1 MLGCSRCGF
10 AICTHPH
17 QNLVG
22 VLSYQETAV
31 MEERITITD
40 VDQALTHATT
50 DEWRTWYEY
59 IDKLLDQR
67 LEAAST

>member
-1 MLGCSRCGF
+1 
-10 AICTHPH
+10 
-17 QNLVG
+17 
-22 VLSYQETAV
+22 

-67 LEAAST
+67 LEVSQC